1 VLPNAWGNDLLVAPG
16 GGLRAAVTTANVAG
30 VEMAFHTLLDVAVER
45 PSGEGSRTEVATSR
59 ALRARFVGCGAE
71 VWTVFDPPA
80 TPPTLAALPASC
92 LQPR

>member
-1 VLPNAWGNDLLVAPG
+1 M
-16 GGLRAAVTTANVAG
+16 TT
-30 VEMAFHTLLDVAVER
+30 TKRLI
-45 PSGEGSRTEVATSR
+45 ATGYKTSQGKDIYMCDPPAEIQGR